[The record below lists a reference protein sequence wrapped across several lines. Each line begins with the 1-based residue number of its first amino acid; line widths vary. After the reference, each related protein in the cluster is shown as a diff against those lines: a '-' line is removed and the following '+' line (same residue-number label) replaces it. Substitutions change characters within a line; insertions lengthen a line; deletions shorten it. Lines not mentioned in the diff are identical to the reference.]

1 MGEIMKNIKLLVI
14 LSSLVFSL
22 SVVSQEAVLEEL
34 VVTAQKRE
42 STLMDTSAALVAVSG
57 ENLEQAGV
65 NAIDDIALLT
75 PDVQVSG
82 EGKARMGVRIRG
94 VGTYGFDIA
103 VDPSVAMVVDGV
115 TQPRVST
122 FMNGL
127 DDIERLEILKGPQ
140 GAIYGTNALGG
151 IINVVTKKPTQEQL
165 ARIKVRGGNNARQDL
180 NLMLQGGVTDSI
192 SARFSLIR
200 EQDEGVSFDP
210 NSGQDDGVHLSGYRL
225 SFYGEGGATEWNLK
239 LANTLLEQDA
249 TISEVAF
256 LCNSKVAGFGAEY
269 FGVAALPANNTNG
282 DVCSSNAATTSYQ
295 TLGTPNMNNPLVV
308 TALSDEF
315 SQPMSI
321 SGFNIVETTDV
332 SFSSTTDLGG
342 MSLTSVLGYQ
352 KVNSFEDRDF
362 DQLDLNALYQEHA
375 ADTET
380 TSIELRLDSDSSNDI
395 TWSAGIYAMKD
406 EGSRI
411 DTFASGNQSSFA
423 AAFGLGAAAAAV
435 TAANPGNAAD
445 FAIGVNPLAVP
456 NIIAAYAACAAAG
469 NCQAYL
475 NPATPRPAA
484 FGQFVTANDVQNL
497 NLALTGEWTSSVNV
511 DLDTES
517 LAIFANVKF
526 PLTDQINLLLAGRY
540 TDHDKPYTYTG
551 STNAIGVPF
560 VTAPFV
566 VSNGSFHE
574 EFNPKATLEYIGDD
588 SLTWLTYAAG
598 FKAGSVGFANF
609 SANAANTPAAMEEL
623 EMIELG
629 YKATIQD
636 GRSQI
641 EAIAYQYDYTDHQ
654 QLLVC
659 TTPAGPAG
667 CVKTGDAT
675 INGLDLAYRTA
686 LGPQTRFTVAYSYID
701 ATWDRFLDDRDPTS
715 VQDLA
720 GKQMPQSAEN
730 NLNVSFEHVQNT
742 NLGDIVYAVSAAYK
756 DNYVLGLD
764 PWAGVNDVEDYTMVN
779 LNITLERTDNFDI
792 GFFCTN
798 CSDYEYKRVAL
809 ELGRGGGGGQ
819 RYAMA
824 DGRRFGIEITGNF

>member
-1 MGEIMKNIKLLVI
+1 MKFFKLFLMAAPLI
-14 LSSLVFSL
+14 TSLYAFS
-22 SVVSQEAVLEEL
+22 QDAVLEEL

-57 ENLEQAGV
+57 EDLDQAGV

-122 FMNGL
+122 FMNGF

-151 IINVVTKKPTQEQL
+151 IVNIVTKKPTQEQS
-165 ARIKVRGGNNARQDL
+165 ARIKVKGGNNGRQDL
-180 NLMLQGGVTDSI
+180 NLSLQGGITDAV
-192 SARFSLIR
+192 SARFNLIK
-200 EQDEGVSFDP
+200 EVDEGVSFDP

-225 SFYGEGGATEWNLK
+225 SFYGEAGATEWNLK
-239 LANTLLEQDA
+239 MANTLLEQDA

-256 LCNSKVAGFGAEY
+256 LCNSKAPGQAAEY
-269 FGVAALPANNTNG
+269 FGVAGLPANNTNG
-282 DVCSSNAATTSYQ
+282 DVCSANAAPSSYQ
-295 TLGTPNMNNPLVV
+295 TLGTANMSNPLVV
-308 TALSDEF
+308 AALSDQY
-315 SQPMSI
+315 SQAMTI
-321 SGFNIVETTDV
+321 SGFNVVETTDV

-362 DQLDLNALYQEHA
+362 DQLDLNAIFQEHA

-380 TSIELRLDSDSSNDI
+380 TSLELRLDSDPSNDI
-395 TWSAGIYAMKD
+395 EWSVGVYAMRD
-406 EGSRI
+406 EGSRL

-423 AAFGLGAAAAAV
+423 AAFGLGAAQKTVSEANTTEAAAGDY
-435 TAANPGNAAD
+435 T
-445 FAIGVNPLAVP
+445 IGVNPLAVP
-456 NIIAAYAACAAAG
+456 NIIQAYAACAAAG
-469 NCQAYL
+469 NCRAYM
-475 NPATPRPAA
+475 NPTTLRPVP
-484 FGQFVTANDVQNL
+484 FGEFVDSIDVANL
-497 NLALTGEWTSSVNV
+497 NQALSGEWTSSVNV

-517 LAIFANVKF
+517 NAIFANIKF
-526 PLTDQINLLLAGRY
+526 PLTEQLNLLLAGRY

-551 STNAIGVPF
+551 STNALRVPF
-560 VTAPFV
+560 VAAPFV
-566 VSNGSFHE
+566 VNNGSFHE
-574 EFNPKATLEYIGDD
+574 EFNPKATLEYVSDD
-588 SLTWLTYAAG
+588 SLAWLTFAAG

-609 SANAANTPAAMEEL
+609 SESAANTPAAMEEL

-629 YKATIQD
+629 YKATLQE
-636 GRSQI
+636 GKSQL
-641 EAIAYQYDYTDHQ
+641 EAIAYTYDYTDHQ

-659 TTPAGPAG
+659 TTAAGPAG

-675 INGLDLAYRTA
+675 INGLDLAYRAA
-686 LGPQTRFTVAYSYID
+686 LTPQTRFSVAYSYID
-701 ATWDRFLDDRDPTS
+701 ASWDRFLDDRDPS
-715 VQDLA
+715 AAVNLA

-730 NLNVSFEHVQNT
+730 NLNVSVEHVQPVAA
-742 NLGDIVYAVSAAYK
+742 GDIVYSLAAAYK
-756 DNYVLGLD
+756 DDYVLGLD
-764 PWAGVNDVEDYTMVN
+764 PWTYINDVQDFTMVN
-779 LNITLERTDNFDI
+779 LNITLERAGNFDI

-798 CSDYEYKRVAL
+798 CSDFEYKRVAL
-809 ELGRGGGGGQ
+809 ELGRSGGGGQ

-824 DGRRFGIEITGNF
+824 DGRRYGIEVTSNF

>member
-1 MGEIMKNIKLLVI
+1 MKNIKLLVI
-14 LSSLVFSL
+14 FSSLIFSL
-22 SVVSQEAVLEEL
+22 TIVSQEAVLEEL

-165 ARIKVRGGNNARQDL
+165 AKVKIRGGNNARQDI

-225 SFYGEGGATEWNLK
+225 SLYGESGATEWNLK
-239 LANTLLEQDA
+239 LNNTLLEQDA

-256 LCNSKVAGFGAEY
+256 LCNSKAPGFGAEY

-282 DVCSSNAATTSYQ
+282 DVCSANAATTSYQ
-295 TLGTPNMNNPLVV
+295 TLGTPNASNPLVV
-308 TALSDEF
+308 EALADQY

-321 SGFNIVETTDV
+321 SGFNIVESTDV
-332 SFSSTTDLGG
+332 SFSSITDLGG
-342 MSLTSVLGYQ
+342 MSFTSILGFQ

-362 DQLDLNALYQEHA
+362 DQLDLNAITQEHA

-406 EGSRI
+406 EGNRI
-411 DTFASGNQSSFA
+411 DTFSSGNQSSFA
-423 AAFGLGAAAAAV
+423 AAFGLGAAASAV
-435 TAANPGNAAD
+435 AAANPTAAAAGD
-445 FAIGVNPLAVP
+445 YSIGVNPLAVP
-456 NIIAAYAACAAAG
+456 NIIAAYDACATAG
-469 NCQAYL
+469 DCTAYIT
-475 NPATPRPAA
+475 PGTERPFATL
-484 FGQFVTANDVQNL
+484 VTAQDVANL

-517 LAIFANVKF
+517 LAVFANVKF
-526 PLTDQINLLLAGRY
+526 PLTDQLNLLLAGRY

-551 STNAIGVPF
+551 ATNAPLVPF
-560 VTAPFV
+560 VTVPFV
-566 VSNGSFHE
+566 VNNGSFHE

-609 SANAANTPAAMEEL
+609 SATAADSPAAMEEL

-659 TTPAGPAG
+659 TTAAGPAG

-675 INGLDLAYRTA
+675 INGLDLVYRTA
-686 LGPQTRFTVAYSYID
+686 LGPQTRLSVAYSYID

-715 VQDLA
+715 IQDLA

-742 NLGDIVYAVSAAYK
+742 DLGDIVYAVSAAYK

-779 LNITLERTDNFDI
+779 LNITLERSDNFDI
-792 GFFCTN
+792 GFFCNN
-798 CSDYEYKRVAL
+798 CSDFEYKRVAL

-824 DGRRFGIEITGNF
+824 DGRRYGIEITGNF